1 MLSFSPRTF
10 GLTLVIGCAV
20 ATAWCG
26 GGGGSQA
33 PAPTSAVSPT
43 PVTPGEPPV
52 NASPPVTTPTPT
64 PPITVTTN
72 WVNIVGD
79 TGFCGSPVMAQL
91 SRLITDLGGD
101 LLLAGDIAYPSG
113 TLDQYMRCFDP
124 DLGRFRGRFWASPG
138 NHEYETPG
146 ATGYF
151 TYFGERAGPGR
162 RGYYAIRKATW
173 QVLMLNSNLPMT
185 RNSPQYEFA
194 RLQLTTNPARCAMA
208 IMHHPFDTSG
218 PNGANPQQRDL
229 WEMMYGLGLDVVVS
243 GHDHLYER
251 HSPQDASQRTDPARG
266 IRLFIAGTGG
276 ATSYARAR
284 AAAHSELL
292 LSIHGLLRLKLEP
305 ALYEWE
311 FLDVSGNVRDRGLNI
326 CH

>member
-1 MLSFSPRTF
+1 MLSFSPRIL

-26 GGGGSQA
+26 GGGGSPSAA
-33 PAPTSAVSPT
+33 PPSSAVSPS
-43 PVTPGEPPV
+43 PVTPVDPPI
-52 NASPPVTTPTPT
+52 NASPPVTTA
-64 PPITVTTN
+64 PPAPIITTN

-79 TGFCGSPVMAQL
+79 TGFCGSPVMAQI
-91 SRLITDLGGD
+91 SKLITGLGGD

-113 TLDQYMRCFDP
+113 TMEQYMRCFDP
-124 DLGRFRGRFWASPG
+124 DLGRFKSRSWASPG
-138 NHEYETPG
+138 NHDYETPG

-151 TYFGERAGPGR
+151 NYFGERAGPDR
-162 RGYYAIRKATW
+162 RGYYAIRESSW
-173 QVLMLNSNLPMT
+173 QVLMLNSNLPMN
-185 RNSPQYEFA
+185 RNSPQFEFA
-194 RLQLTTNPARCAMA
+194 RHQLTANPARCAMA

-218 PNGANPQQRDL
+218 PNGPSPNQRDL
-229 WEMMYGLGLDVVVS
+229 WEMMYGLGVDVVVS

-251 HSPQDASQRTDPARG
+251 HAPQDSSQKADPARG

-276 ATSYARAR
+276 ATPYARAR
-284 AAAHSELL
+284 AATNSEVL
-292 LSIHGLLRLKLEP
+292 LSVQGLFRMKLEP

-311 FLDVSGNVRDRGLNI
+311 FMDVNGNVLDRGLNI

>member
-1 MLSFSPRTF
+1 MLSYSRRTF
-10 GLTLVIGCAV
+10 GLGLVIVCAV

-26 GGGGSQA
+26 GGGSST
-33 PAPTSAVSPT
+33 PTSAISAVSPS

-52 NASPPVTTPTPT
+52 SVPPPVST
-64 PPITVTTN
+64 PPPSTTITSN
-72 WVNIVGD
+72 WINVVGD

-91 SRLITDLGGD
+91 SRLINNLGGN

-113 TLDQYMRCFDP
+113 TMDQYMRCFEP
-124 DLGRFRGRFWASPG
+124 ELGRFKSRSWASPG

-146 ATGYF
+146 AAGYF
-151 TYFGERAGPGR
+151 AYFGERAGPER
-162 RGYYAIRKATW
+162 RGYYQIRESSW

-194 RLQLTTNPARCAMA
+194 RQQLQTSPARCAMA
-208 IMHHPFDTSG
+208 IMHHPFDSSG
-218 PNGANPQQRDL
+218 PNGPNPNQREL
-229 WEMMYGLGLDVVVS
+229 WDMMYGLGLDVVVA
-243 GHDHLYER
+243 GHDHIYER
-251 HSPQDASQRTDPARG
+251 HAPQDASQKADPARG

-276 ATSYARAR
+276 ASPYQRAR
-284 AAAHSELL
+284 SAMHSEMF
-292 LSIHGLLRLKLEP
+292 LSVPGLLRLKLEP

-311 FLDVSGNVRDRGLNI
+311 FVDVNGSVRDSGLNI

>member
-1 MLSFSPRTF
+1 MLPLSPRAF
-10 GLTLVIGCAV
+10 GLSLVIGCAV
-20 ATAWCG
+20 ATAWCS
-26 GGGGSQA
+26 GGGSSTSSG
-33 PAPTSAVSPT
+33 PPSSAVSPS
-43 PVTPGEPPV
+43 PVTPVEPPV
-52 NASPPVTTPTPT
+52 NASPPVTTPTP
-64 PPITVTTN
+64 PNTVTTN

-91 SRLITDLGGD
+91 SRLIADLGGD

-113 TLDQYMRCFDP
+113 TIDQYMRCFDP
-124 DLGRFRGRFWASPG
+124 ALGRFKSRSWASPG

-151 TYFGERAGPGR
+151 TYFGERAGPAR
-162 RGYYAIRKATW
+162 RGYYAIREATW

-194 RLQLTTNPARCAMA
+194 RQQLQTNPARCAMA

-218 PNGANPQQRDL
+218 PNGPNPTQRDL
-229 WEMMYGLGLDVVVS
+229 WDMMYGLGLDVVVA
-243 GHDHLYER
+243 GHDHIYER
-251 HSPQDASQRTDPARG
+251 HAPQDASQQSDPARG

-276 ATSYARAR
+276 ATPYQRAR
-284 AAAHSELL
+284 SAMRSEVF
-292 LSIHGLLRLKLEP
+292 LSLHGLLRLKLEP

-311 FLDVSGNVRDRGLNI
+311 FVDVNGNVRDRGLNI